1 MTGLRAASLGVP
13 FEPVPGF
20 RGTDLPEAA
29 GLGRVRDP
37 WTGEEVY
44 VVPALRPR
52 WAILHV
58 QEADLLGNAR
68 IFGSPGYDLLMAQAA
83 DGVILTAERIVP
95 SEELVKIPEL
105 TRISDLTVAAVVEMP
120 GGARPGDCP
129 ACYEVDAPGVHRYLE
144 AARTPE
150 GLRAY
155 LEGTP

>member
-20 RGTDLPEAA
+20 RDTDLPATA
-29 GLGRVRDP
+29 DFRTVKDP
-37 WTGEEVY
+37 WTGEEIY

-58 QEADLLGNAR
+58 QEADVLGNAR
-68 IFGSPGYDLLMAQAA
+68 IFGSSGYDVLMAQAA
-83 DGVILTAERIVP
+83 DGVILTVERIVP
-95 SEELVKIPEL
+95 SAELARMPEL
-105 TRISDLTVAAVVEMP
+105 TRIAALAVVAVVEVP

-129 ACYEVDAPGVHRYLE
+129 GCYDIDETGVRRYLD

-155 LEGTP
+155 LESTP

>member
-20 RGTDLPEAA
+20 LGTDLPATA
-29 GLGRVRDP
+29 DFRTVKDP
-37 WTGEEVY
+37 WTGEEIY

-58 QEADLLGNAR
+58 QESDAMGNAR
-68 IFGSPGYDLLMAQAA
+68 IFGSPGYDLLMVQAA
-83 DGVILTAERIVP
+83 DRVILTAERIV
-95 SEELVKIPEL
+95 SSDELARMPEL
-105 TRISDLTVAAVVEMP
+105 TRISDLAVAAVVEQP

-129 ACYEVDAPGVHRYLE
+129 GFYEVDEAGVRRYLD
-144 AARTPE
+144 AARSAD

-155 LEGTP
+155 LESTP

>member
-20 RGTDLPEAA
+20 EGTDLPATA
-29 GLGRVRDP
+29 GFGRVKDP
-37 WTGEEVY
+37 WTGRELY

-58 QEADLLGNAR
+58 QESDPAGNAR

-83 DGVILTAERIVP
+83 DHVILTAERIVP
-95 SEELVKIPEL
+95 PQELARVPEL
-105 TRISDLTVAAVVEMP
+105 TRISDLTVAAVVEAP

-129 ACYEVDAPGVHRYLE
+129 RCYEVDEAAVRGYLE
-144 AARTPE
+144 AARTPA

-155 LEGTP
+155 LTATP